1 MEIDCGLYFVG
12 PEKLGKNLGVL
23 RLAAQTFDVESLRV
37 CPTSRT
43 VSVLTHCDLG
53 GEEVEAQILCTH
65 LYSCM

>member
-43 VSVLTHCDLG
+43 VSFSLT
-53 GEEVEAQILCTH
+53 AT
-65 LYSCM
+65 